1 MIKNISLVALATLLL
16 PTFAVADDAPT
27 NKEWA
32 SYVTPLVS
40 MGDRYKAQ
48 LKDPNDPLLQQELYR
63 ATYSAIA
70 QAYFG
75 TLYQDAKHP
84 DFWPMFNQAFNLL
97 FPNPDDSYQETMLDD
112 NGIYKISGTR
122 GSVHMVS
129 FQVGGGTFFVNGGGG
144 RAGMGRALAT
154 YDLDQHTHVK
164 KDGTF
169 EFILSAERP
178 KGWKGDWWKLPASAT
193 WIVVRQVGYD
203 WVHEVDARLAIDRLD
218 TPAIKPRATAAEL
231 EAGLKQIPVWADGWI
246 QLSLDWIANLRKQDV
261 INKMIVRDYS
271 KSGGL
276 STQRY
281 IEGLFD
287 VANDEALIL
296 ETEMPKHC
304 RYWNFQLADEM
315 WGSID
320 WTNRQSTLNG
330 HTGKVDKDGKF
341 RAVISKQD
349 PGVPNWMDNA
359 GYQRGYLYGR
369 WESCDSYP
377 TPTITKIKVADV
389 RKYLPA
395 DTPVVTAEAR
405 DASIREKRRAVQMRR
420 RW

>member
-193 WIVVRQVGYD
+193 WIVVRQVGYR
-203 WVHEVDARLAIDRLD
+203 ADRSPGAHPLHWR
-218 TPAIKPRATAAEL
+218 TNQTSPR
-231 EAGLKQIPVWADGWI
+231 GL
-246 QLSLDWIANLRKQDV
+246 
-261 INKMIVRDYS
+261 RDR
-271 KSGGL
+271 
-276 STQRY
+276 T
-281 IEGLFD
+281 
-287 VANDEALIL
+287 
-296 ETEMPKHC
+296 
-304 RYWNFQLADEM
+304 
-315 WGSID
+315 
-320 WTNRQSTLNG
+320 
-330 HTGKVDKDGKF
+330 
-341 RAVISKQD
+341 
-349 PGVPNWMDNA
+349 
-359 GYQRGYLYGR
+359 
-369 WESCDSYP
+369 
-377 TPTITKIKVADV
+377 
-389 RKYLPA
+389 
-395 DTPVVTAEAR
+395 
-405 DASIREKRRAVQMRR
+405 
-420 RW
+420 